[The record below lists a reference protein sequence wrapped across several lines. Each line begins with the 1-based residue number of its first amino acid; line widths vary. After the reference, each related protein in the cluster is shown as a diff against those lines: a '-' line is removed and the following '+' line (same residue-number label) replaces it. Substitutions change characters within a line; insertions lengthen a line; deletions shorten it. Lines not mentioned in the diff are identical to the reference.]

1 METNFQTSK
10 VADLVESGQG
20 LQAPTLPS
28 SVNGPGPFA
37 TLPPAP
43 GQGRVLPI
51 FGVDSKPA
59 QQGGISFFITPS
71 VNPTFPPFAGEPTPS
86 VTADPESSPNEFLRQ
101 LIMLLLLICSLLSSL
116 SAFSNHIWR
125 SDPEF
130 YSRLKPGCDFPV
142 VDTNN
147 LSLFAA
153 SPPSHPVILRNL
165 TNSWAAVELWQ
176 KQSLLDAYGD
186 RLVRGGSESSIV
198 YSAGHAEINIHLR
211 DLLLGLGQPNSTAQ
225 FLFDTTIL
233 DSIPDLQEHFAVPG
247 VFTSWDSAQEEAE
260 HRMWHMLSIG
270 PSRYGLPF
278 HNHGQTWLAVVHG
291 NKYWFVYPPGY
302 GAPRSADNMF
312 SPLTSAYDW
321 YTDIYP
327 HILQSAETKAPLHL
341 LSHYMHQDQS
351 PSSGT
356 STDDMSAGSSDGYV
370 GYRPLECMQ
379 HPGDILYLPPM
390 WSHMTMNIGET
401 IGIGGQQYLSEQERF
416 DIAWRNYRGDQSTY
430 ETLKDL
436 ALAIFAKS
444 QAAGNAL
451 QDQLLPHLTN
461 SEAQPISRLIHARG
475 MQHLRH
481 LLYDNMDSLVVLL
494 HQESDVD
501 SVSSFDE
508 LAQNMQDAELDF
520 VHIIIES
527 DRVDLRNFHLSSCSL
542 VPLNYTL
549 SSVCSHNIQIPL
561 PAVVFYPGLSNS
573 DFAAL
578 YKDDNIISTEVSLPS
593 PVMLGSITI
602 QPSYA
607 WRSAI
612 QSWLESSVPAKGSVR
627 SVTVRNKVQALRSV
641 QLIKMALRLRPVQ
654 PELHFFLSN
663 IGSSIPVWDVLK
675 ESLVHA
681 EQVYDDERSRGRY
694 QKATLASLYYKLA
707 SIYQQYED
715 QQEAAARTLEK
726 SLLCMDSFLP
736 SLLDITR
743 MFSSE
748 SFNSSMLSMM
758 NIDNTHYL
766 HHLRDLYDRGLV
778 GKHDVQTAQQILKLN
793 SHNEL

>member
-1 METNFQTSK
+1 METNFQASK
-10 VADLVESGQG
+10 VADLVESGQS

-28 SVNGPGPFA
+28 SVNPFA

-43 GQGRVLPI
+43 GQWRVSPF

-59 QQGGISFFITPS
+59 QQGGISFFINPS
-71 VNPTFPPFAGEPTPS
+71 GNPLLPPFAGEPTPS

-101 LIMLLLLICSLLSSL
+101 VLRMLLLLICSLLSSL
-116 SAFSNHIWR
+116 SAFSNRIWG

-130 YSRLKPGCDFPV
+130 YSRWTPGCDFPV
-142 VDTNN
+142 VDAKN

-186 RLVRGGSESSIV
+186 RLVRAGSESSIV
-198 YSAGHAEINIHLR
+198 YSAGHAEINIYLR

-233 DSIPDLQEHFAVPG
+233 DNIPDLQEHFAVPG
-247 VFTSWDSAQEEAE
+247 LFSSWDSAQEEAE

-291 NKYWFVYPPGY
+291 HKYWFVYPPGY

-327 HILQSAETKAPLHL
+327 HILQSAEAKAPLNM
-341 LSHYMHQDQS
+341 LSHNMHQDQS
-351 PSSGT
+351 LSSGT
-356 STDDMSAGSSDGYV
+356 STGSSDGSV

-379 HPGDILYLPPM
+379 HPGDILYLPSM

-451 QDQLLPHLTN
+451 QDQLLPHITN
-461 SEAQPISRLIHARG
+461 SEAQRISHLIHARDV
-475 MQHLRH
+475 QHLRH
-481 LLYDNMDSLVVLL
+481 LLYHNMDSIVVLL
-494 HQESDVD
+494 HQESDAD
-501 SVSSFDE
+501 SVSFFDE

-520 VHIIIES
+520 AHIIIES
-527 DRVDLRNFHLSSCSL
+527 GRVDPRNFHLSTCSL
-542 VPLNYTL
+542 VPQNYTL
-549 SSVCSHNIQIPL
+549 SSVCSHNIHISL

-578 YKDDNIISTEVSLPS
+578 YKDDTTISKDVSLQS

-607 WRSAI
+607 WKSTI

-641 QLIKMALRLRPVQ
+641 QLIKRALRLRPVQ

-681 EQVYDDERSRGRY
+681 EQVYDEERSRGRY

-726 SLLCMDSFLP
+726 SLLCMNSFLP

-748 SFNSSMLSMM
+748 GLNSSMLSMM
-758 NIDNTHYL
+758 NIDNTRYL

-793 SHNEL
+793 SHSEL